1 MFRYISY
8 VLPQTFACEALRGIL
23 SRGWG
28 LEWPPVYRGFLVT
41 IAWILVLLM
50 AAASVLKMRR

>member
-1 MFRYISY
+1 M
-8 VLPQTFACEALRGIL
+8 LPQTFACEALRGIL

-28 LEWPPVYRGFLVT
+28 LAWPPVYRGFLVT

>member
-28 LEWPPVYRGFLVT
+28 LAWPPVYRGFLVT